1 MPTHHIKAEK
11 KKEHNKGETQQ
22 HFFMQ
27 LRHFRLRSLWVTLT
41 LFTYILG
48 LGSGYLLWGQDLL
61 TSDQAAQP
69 ESETSDISII
79 AGMVSQINPHDGFKI
94 PAQYGDIGPKLLKS
108 GAIDYE
114 KFLLVYEQSGK
125 SLSDEQ
131 VAVLENGSK
140 EAIVIDRDN
149 AHFLLNLFWAL
160 GLTNSNPLLEQGP
173 MMKYSEGQIGRFA
186 STGGWTIGVKSP
198 TELYSSTAIIS
209 LTPEQHTLVE
219 EVASGVY
226 RPCCNNPTHFPDCN
240 HGMAMLGLLQLLAS
254 QGVTAEQ
261 MFETA
266 KYTNAFWFPQQNL
279 DLAIFF
285 KETQGL
291 DFEDVDAR
299 KIVGRNF
306 SSGSGSQAVKQW
318 LGEAGLIERA
328 PSQGGSCGVSS

>member
-1 MPTHHIKAEK
+1 MSTHHKKAEMK
-11 KKEHNKGETQQ
+11 KDHINEETHQP
-22 HFFMQ
+22 FFTQ
-27 LRHFRLRSLWVTLT
+27 LRHFRLRSLWVTIT

-48 LGSGYLLWGQDLL
+48 LGSGYLLWGRNLL
-61 TSDQAAQP
+61 TGEQAAQP
-69 ESETSDISII
+69 DNETSDLSEI
-79 AGMVSQINPHDGFKI
+79 AGLVSRINPHDGFKI
-94 PAQYGDIGPKLLKS
+94 PAQYGNIGPKLLES

-114 KFLLVYEQSGK
+114 KFLQVYEQSGK
-125 SLSDEQ
+125 PLSDEQ
-131 VAVLENGSK
+131 VAILKNGST
-140 EAIVIDRDN
+140 ETIVIDRDN
-149 AHFLLNLFWAL
+149 SHFLLNLFWAL
-160 GLTNSNPLLEQGP
+160 GLTNSNPLLDQGL
-173 MMKYSEGQIGRFA
+173 MMKYSEGQISRFA

-285 KETQGL
+285 KEAQGL

-299 KIVGRNF
+299 KIVGPNF

-328 PSQGGSCGVSS
+328 PSQGGSCGV